1 MPPSGAFRRALRRC
15 AAVHRRCASSRAR
28 FAVRGL
34 RRRSGCRLQRGP
46 LSARPSL
53 PAPRAPPA
61 ARAMAESLVHRLAT
75 CVTSLD
81 VGVPALVQARRLPI
95 GIATRLPPAAGA
107 RADAACACAP
117 GVAAPRRLHGGRAAE
132 PEQRSRLQSA
142 AHGVPRPL
150 CRRAPAHAR
159 GRHAA
164 CAVLQHQGAAP
175 APPRQAMRARETL
188 PAPALVVCRR
198 TLISATAGARLDAR
212 AGALP
217 RGRRAHGRRRATQRR
232 CAPAR
237 NHVSAPAMHRPK
249 APSSLLLL
257 RACSLVSAMP
267 LPCIGTA

>member
-1 MPPSGAFRRALRRC
+1 
-15 AAVHRRCASSRAR
+15 
-28 FAVRGL
+28 VRGL
-34 RRRSGCRLQRGP
+34 RRRSVSRLQRGP

-61 ARAMAESLVHRLAT
+61 ARAMAESLVHRLTT

-95 GIATRLPPAAGA
+95 GIATRLPRTAGA

-117 GVAAPRRLHGGRAAE
+117 GVAAPRRLHGGGAAE

-142 AHGVPRPL
+142 THGVPRPL

-175 APPRQAMRARETL
+175 APPRRVMRARETL

-198 TLISATAGARLDAR
+198 TLTPPPQAPDWTPALERFPEDDARMGDGAPRSGGARPR
-212 AGALP
+212 ETTSALP
-217 RGRRAHGRRRATQRR
+217 RCIAQGAFF
-232 CAPAR
+232 
-237 NHVSAPAMHRPK
+237 S
-249 APSSLLLL
+249 LLL
-257 RACSLVSAMP
+257 RACSLVSATP
-267 LPCIGTA
+267 LPRIGIC